1 MNIASFGKGKRRKPA
16 TEGTEAEE
24 VQTEDNFA
32 TATSVTETPVE
43 HTLSAEESVNADEE
57 ELQTEEDLATAT
69 SVTETPAEHTLPA
82 EESVNADE
90 EELQTEDNLVTVK
103 SVAAMLS
110 REPSP
115 RAEERVQGLPGGEK
129 RSGIGACCGLCF

>member
-32 TATSVTETPVE
+32 TATSVTETPEE
-43 HTLSAEESVNADEE
+43 HTLSAEESV
-57 ELQTEEDLATAT
+57 
-69 SVTETPAEHTLPA
+69 S
-82 EESVNADE
+82 ADE